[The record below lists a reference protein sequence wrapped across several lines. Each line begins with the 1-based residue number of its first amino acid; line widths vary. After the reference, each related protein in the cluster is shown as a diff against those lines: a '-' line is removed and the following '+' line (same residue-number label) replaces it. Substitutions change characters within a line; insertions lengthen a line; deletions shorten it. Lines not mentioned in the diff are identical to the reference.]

1 MHRSLLPLLLSVAIL
16 VPTPASAQKR
26 PAPID
31 VELTQI
37 TQLERDMW
45 EAWRKHDLDALRA
58 LTSPDYVTVNEF
70 GRSTWAEVEA
80 GFGDATLNGFTLG
93 EMNTVR
99 VSRDVILLSYPAEIQ
114 GTFKGADISR
124 KVAECS
130 VWRRE
135 KGRWRNVFLH
145 EITVK

>member
-1 MHRSLLPLLLSVAIL
+1 MNRILSLLFVSAVAL
-16 VPTPASAQKR
+16 WPGTAVAQR

-31 VELTQI
+31 VEINQI
-37 TQLERDMW
+37 VKLERDMW
-45 EAWRKHDLDALRA
+45 EAWHNRDLEALRA
-58 LTSPDYVTVNEF
+58 LTSSDYVTVNEF

-80 GFGDATLNGFTLG
+80 GFGDVTIETFTLG
-93 EMNTVR
+93 EMTPLR
-99 VSRDVILLSYPAEIQ
+99 VSRDVILVSYPAEIH
-114 GTFKGADISR
+114 GTYKGANISR

-135 KGRWRNVFLH
+135 KGRWHNLYLH

>member
-1 MHRSLLPLLLSVAIL
+1 MHRSLALLVLSIFAL
-16 VPTPASAQKR
+16 VPAPASAQK

-31 VELTQI
+31 VELNQI
-37 TQLERDMW
+37 VKLERDMW
-45 EAWRKHDLDALRA
+45 EAWHKHDLAALEA

-70 GRSTWAEVEA
+70 GRSTWAEVKA
-80 GFGDATLNGFTLG
+80 GFDDATLNGFTLG

-99 VSRDVILLSYPAEIQ
+99 VSRDVIVVSYPAEIR
-114 GTFKGADISR
+114 GTYKGADISR

-135 KGRWRNVFLH
+135 KGRWRNLFLH